1 MSLKTCGPVEAF
13 LPAIVWRASQCGW
26 KKIRKTR
33 QGHDIWEKPNGER
46 MVIRAGIEPLVPA
59 KHQADHQ
66 AAPARPQIPVAQL
79 KRWHSSLVE

>member
-1 MSLKTCGPVEAF
+1 
-13 LPAIVWRASQCGW
+13 
-26 KKIRKTR
+26 
-33 QGHDIWEKPNGER
+33 